1 MKWIMASLLSILI
14 VVPVFTQNA
23 NIFNDIDSLL
33 LQGDLAGA
41 KIKLDDIGSRHLASD
56 LGSDGPHRYLEYGRV
71 YDVLFFA
78 AAFRNEYKRF
88 QESSMATEDMTS
100 LNASS
105 SKLNSAWASLTAL
118 THLSISNPLRDQL
131 NTIPKEANSDLAD
144 AKKSIEAAQAK
155 GIADQKAEEER
166 QAQEEQAAAERQQA
180 AVAAQQQTEEEQQR
194 AEQEAHA
201 SRLEKIDAAAKKAGY
216 AGLNKTFGLAR
227 FLNDA
232 QRNGS
237 LKAGLNQV
245 FWTKLS
251 PADEALDSLWQMDQV
266 LDDHGVQWEIYS
278 FNQGGSYFRIAV
290 KAKDEMPMEGQR
302 LLGQFYV
309 FKGNKQFVL
318 LANGASI
325 PLQVFEPVRMETGE

>member
-100 LNASS
+100 LNAAS

-131 NTIPKEANSDLAD
+131 NTIPKEANS
-144 AKKSIEAAQAK
+144 E
-155 GIADQKAEEER
+155 
-166 QAQEEQAAAERQQA
+166 
-180 AVAAQQQTEEEQQR
+180 
-194 AEQEAHA
+194 
-201 SRLEKIDAAAKKAGY
+201 SRRCKEKHRG
-216 AGLNKTFGLAR
+216 
-227 FLNDA
+227 
-232 QRNGS
+232 
-237 LKAGLNQV
+237 
-245 FWTKLS
+245 
-251 PADEALDSLWQMDQV
+251 
-266 LDDHGVQWEIYS
+266 
-278 FNQGGSYFRIAV
+278 
-290 KAKDEMPMEGQR
+290 
-302 LLGQFYV
+302 
-309 FKGNKQFVL
+309 
-318 LANGASI
+318 GAS
-325 PLQVFEPVRMETGE
+325 QKNSGSKGGGRTSGTGGAGSSRATTGSSCSAATDRGRATESRARGARVTARKDRRGCQKSRVCRPQ